1 MSVYYH
7 PFEVRWSDIDA
18 NKHVANS
25 TYVEYCAQTRLAF
38 MSKYKMGIKELTR
51 WGIGPVVLHERYSF
65 FKEIYAEQNVLV
77 SLEVTGSSEDAS
89 IYQFTHKFYL
99 KDGTHCA
106 TAEATGV
113 WIDIMLRKSTN
124 PPEDILISLNDFKSE
139 NTKLLTREDLRELPF
154 RPEDVDPS
162 VFS

>member
-1 MSVYYH
+1 
-7 PFEVRWSDIDA
+7 
-18 NKHVANS
+18 
-25 TYVEYCAQTRLAF
+25 
-38 MSKYKMGIKELTR
+38 
-51 WGIGPVVLHERYSF
+51 
-65 FKEIYAEQNVLV
+65 
-77 SLEVTGSSEDAS
+77 
-89 IYQFTHKFYL
+89 L

-106 TAEATGV
+106 KAEATGV

-139 NTKLLTREDLRELPF
+139 NTKLLTREDLRALPF